1 MKLIR
6 TLSISAAALLL
17 AACGGGH
24 NVATSGA
31 NTPTATSAVATTKL
45 ASTNTSRGV
54 ATTVAPVNG
63 GPVTIDPQVDAI
75 TNEADQALAEVDK
88 TLAAI
93 DQSLKDA
100 AANGD

>member
-31 NTPTATSAVATTKL
+31 NTPTATSAVATTTL

-54 ATTVAPVNG
+54 ATTVAPPQRPVIRLDRRFDAQLQLLPSHG
-63 GPVTIDPQVDAI
+63 FSLPSVTIRDG
-75 TNEADQALAEVDK
+75 
-88 TLAAI
+88 
-93 DQSLKDA
+93 S
-100 AANGD
+100 

>member
-17 AACGGGH
+17 GACGGGH
-24 NVATSGA
+24 KVATGA
-31 NTPTATSAVATTKL
+31 NAPTATSAIATTTL
-45 ASTNTSRGV
+45 ASTNTAGGV
-54 ATTVAPVNG
+54 ATTVAPVKG
-63 GPVTIDPQVDAI
+63 TPVTIDPQVDAI